1 MKYRNNYAK
10 HFTVNDNYNRELLVF
25 NHECFNSIWYLTIEN
40 KLTGYKETREYKTQS
55 AVFGAITKTVN
66 RFFRVNTK

>member
-25 NHECFNSIWYLTIEN
+25 NHDCFNGIWYLTIKN
-40 KLTGYKETREYKTQS
+40 KLTGYK
-55 AVFGAITKTVN
+55 
-66 RFFRVNTK
+66 